1 MDILKKI
8 KTTKTRLGKSEMTSG
23 DKFKVKI
30 TYNGKSC
37 YMTFHDNFKNKS
49 DKKDFIC
56 CLLLDAN
63 AYEEDTRDSYDFMVN
78 FGYTDEKEAKA
89 IYNACKRQA
98 QKVNYLFTEQEKE
111 KLQELLM
118 DY

>member
-1 MDILKKI
+1 MDILDKI
-8 KTTKTRLGKSEMTSG
+8 KTTKSRLGKSKMTSG

-30 TYNGKSC
+30 SYNGKSC

-56 CLLLDAN
+56 SLLLDSN
-63 AYEEDTRDSYDFMVN
+63 AYEYDTRDLYDFMAN
-78 FGYTDEKEAKA
+78 FGYTDEKQARK

-98 QKVNYLFTEQEKE
+98 QKVNYLFTKQEQE

>member
-8 KTTKTRLGKSEMTSG
+8 KTTKTRLRKSEMTSG

-37 YMTFHDNFKNKS
+37 YMTFHDNFKNES
-49 DKKDFIC
+49 KKEDFIYS
-56 CLLLDAN
+56 LLLDA
-63 AYEEDTRDSYDFMVN
+63 DTYNNITSLADFMN